1 MDKRTIREAGRKKAV
16 RDRVWERRQEQPCRK
31 SGTIMRQAGRYRAID
46 TAKKQV
52 NEARNAL
59 TPEPDQEPYTATDK
73 VETVA
78 ANSVYA
84 AMNIALCKPTP
95 QQLMRRE
102 AVKDYKRR
110 RSQANKNPFH
120 DETDNPGYAD
130 TTITPDIQETPS
142 ADPLRR
148 PQRPAPQRET
158 KHISE
163 AHPSIHP
170 STGQRPSALS
180 RGSYSFWQG
189 CWRGYANGRDTC
201 VGYASQRRTPRH
213 KNGGR
218 HGKKPMERQA
228 QPPSVFA
235 FDINVIP
242 FDPHSLYVRISLYN
256 VEIRFM
262 LKRINK
268 GVILW
273 QKSAPGR
280 ISGNVLIIRIPAS
293 AS

>member
-170 STGQRPSALS
+170 
-180 RGSYSFWQG
+180 
-189 CWRGYANGRDTC
+189 RD
-201 VGYASQRRTPRH
+201 
-213 KNGGR
+213 
-218 HGKKPMERQA
+218 
-228 QPPSVFA
+228 
-235 FDINVIP
+235 
-242 FDPHSLYVRISLYN
+242 
-256 VEIRFM
+256 
-262 LKRINK
+262 
-268 GVILW
+268 
-273 QKSAPGR
+273 SAPR
-280 ISGNVLIIRIPAS
+280 RCPVVHPPTA
-293 AS
+293 